1 MFTDAYLEPS
11 RTSVKELFFLRLS
24 HIFTNVFNSIKL
36 PLGSICYKTHPF
48 VKTCNR
54 ENYGRKSL
62 ANNGTIFFRNSK
74 LHNGMA
80 SSQKNE

>member
-48 VKTCNR
+48 VNLLIMEQFFFEIR
-54 ENYGRKSL
+54 NYTMEWRHHKKMNKGFL
-62 ANNGTIFFRNSK
+62 N
-74 LHNGMA
+74 
-80 SSQKNE
+80 